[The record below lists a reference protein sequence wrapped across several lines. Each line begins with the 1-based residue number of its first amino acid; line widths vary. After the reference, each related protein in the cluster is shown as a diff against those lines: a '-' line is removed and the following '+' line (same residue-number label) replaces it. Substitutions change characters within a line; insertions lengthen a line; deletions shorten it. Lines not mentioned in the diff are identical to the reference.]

1 MNEELGEE
9 VYQEKEDETQDRQ
22 AVSTAVID
30 DRVTQHLVRDRIQL
44 LSSKTLIPGILGR
57 SQFCH

>member
-1 MNEELGEE
+1 MNEELREE